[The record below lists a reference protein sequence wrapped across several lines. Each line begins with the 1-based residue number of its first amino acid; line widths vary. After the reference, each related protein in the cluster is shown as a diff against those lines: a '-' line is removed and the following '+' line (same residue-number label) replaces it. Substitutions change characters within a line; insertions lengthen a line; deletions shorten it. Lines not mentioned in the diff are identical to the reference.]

1 MTSVSIT
8 DLRPNLHDI
17 ANKVCF
23 SGERFVVKRN
33 GKPSFALISFNDLET
48 LEALED
54 RIDLE
59 DAKKAL
65 KEKGSIKHKDLRKKL
80 GL

>member
-1 MTSVSIT
+1 MTNVSIT
-8 DLRPNLHDI
+8 DLRPNLNDI

-23 SGERFVVKRN
+23 AGERFIVERN
-33 GKPSFALISFNDLET
+33 GKPAFALVSCDDLET

-65 KEKGSIKHKDLRKKL
+65 KEKGTIKHKDLRKKL